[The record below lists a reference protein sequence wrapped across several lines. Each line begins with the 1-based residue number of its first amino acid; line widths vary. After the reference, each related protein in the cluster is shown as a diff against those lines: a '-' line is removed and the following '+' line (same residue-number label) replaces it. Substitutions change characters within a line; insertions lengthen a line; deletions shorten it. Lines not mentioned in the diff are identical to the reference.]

1 MKAIVYKTNTGST
14 KRYAEMLAKETGLPA
29 YELSE
34 AFAKLQKG
42 SEIIYMGWL
51 MAGSIKGYKKALKQ
65 FKPLAVCAVGL
76 AFPTEEYKAM
86 LTKMNKIGD
95 SSLFIMQGSF
105 NINKLHGINKIIMNM
120 VASSTIKKIEEKAEK
135 TEEDKKN
142 YEIYKNGCDLV
153 SMDYLKDVIAWYRSR
168 KY

>member
-1 MKAIVYKTNTGST
+1 
-14 KRYAEMLAKETGLPA
+14 
-29 YELSE
+29 
-34 AFAKLQKG
+34 
-42 SEIIYMGWL
+42 
-51 MAGSIKGYKKALKQ
+51 
-65 FKPLAVCAVGL
+65 
-76 AFPTEEYKAM
+76 
-86 LTKMNKIGD
+86 
-95 SSLFIMQGSF
+95 
-105 NINKLHGINKIIMNM
+105 MNM